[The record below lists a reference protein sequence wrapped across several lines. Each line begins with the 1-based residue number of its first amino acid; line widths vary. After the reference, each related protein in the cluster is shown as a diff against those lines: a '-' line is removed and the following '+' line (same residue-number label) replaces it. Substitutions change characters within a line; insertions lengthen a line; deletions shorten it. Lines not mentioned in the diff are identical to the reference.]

1 MRILFTFAG
10 GAGHFIPLSPLAR
23 AMEARGHVVAVSGQP
38 MLLPIVERE
47 GFTAFATGGNT
58 FHGDSKRMPLLK
70 LNMQRE
76 YRVVRKSYA
85 GRIARSRASTI
96 NELCT
101 KWKPDLLVCDEMD
114 FGCMIAAERL
124 SIPYATVLV
133 IATGALT
140 PRQLIAESLNELRA
154 EHGLAADPDLLM
166 LSRYLVLSPFP
177 PSLRD
182 PAFPL
187 PSTALSFCP
196 AVLTNHAS
204 RHRPE
209 WLARLPYASTIYL
222 TLGTVFNVE
231 SGDLFNRLLTGL
243 KTLPINVV
251 VTVGPQ
257 IDPQE
262 IGRQPQNV
270 HIEKFID
277 QWSLLPH
284 CDLVVSHAGSGT
296 VLGALAHGLPMVLVP
311 MGADQPLNA
320 KRCEELKV
328 AQVLDPIE
336 STPEVIREAVSA
348 VRTDLSYRQ
357 AAEHIRTEIAALPN
371 QNCAVSLLERLATTK
386 IPVVFTD

>member
-58 FHGDSKRMPLLK
+58 FYDDSKRMPLLK

-76 YRVVRKSYA
+76 YQAVRKGYA
-85 GRIARSRASTI
+85 GRIARSRASAI

-101 KWKPDLLVCDEMD
+101 TWKPDLLVCDEMD
-114 FGCMIAAERL
+114 FGCMITAERL
-124 SIPYATVLV
+124 STPYAAVLV

-140 PRQLIAESLNELRA
+140 PRQLIAESLNEVRA
-154 EHGLAADPDLLM
+154 EQGLPADPDLLM

-187 PSTALSFCP
+187 PSKALSFCP
-196 AVLTNHAS
+196 AVLADHAS

-231 SGDLFNRLLTGL
+231 SGDLFSRLLTGL

-262 IGRQPQNV
+262 IGRQPANV
-270 HIEKFID
+270 RIEKYID

-348 VRTDLSYRQ
+348 VLTDLSYRQ